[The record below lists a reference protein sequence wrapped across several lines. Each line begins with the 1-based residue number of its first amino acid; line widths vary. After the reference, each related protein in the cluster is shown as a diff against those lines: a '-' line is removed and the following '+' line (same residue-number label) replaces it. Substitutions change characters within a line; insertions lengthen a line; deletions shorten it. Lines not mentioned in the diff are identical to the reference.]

1 MNKKLGD
8 VNKQPGNLHKA
19 VAAVRAQSGDLAE
32 LELLNRLPAPWCQG
46 RLEPLA
52 LGLTNCNYRLRLS
65 SGRSYF
71 LRLGHP
77 DPVRLGIDRATEW
90 QLYQG
95 AVGQG
100 LALACHH
107 SDPASG
113 LMLLDWCDDPNWVQA
128 PPPPAEQPRLL
139 AEVLR
144 RLHRLPLP
152 RVVMAVRAHSAGYR
166 ARLAQVPAWLPAL
179 ERGLLASRE
188 PDDCWLPCHH
198 DLNPANLLGS
208 RPWVIDWEYG
218 AAGHPGFE
226 LASIVRTHG
235 WSEEQQSQLENCYLE
250 DRGGTHK
257 LLNGKGFQAD
267 AFLPWVDYIALLWGL
282 LMAEQQ
288 AGPDYQTLIDRHRQR
303 LE

>member
-1 MNKKLGD
+1 MVGKW
-8 VNKQPGNLHKA
+8 HKP
-19 VAAVRAQSGDLAE
+19 RGDLAE
-32 LELLNRLPAPWCQG
+32 LSLLASLPAPWCQG

-52 LGLTNCNYRLRLS
+52 QGLTNCNYRLRLP
-65 SGRSYF
+65 SGCSYF

-77 DPVRLGIDRATEW
+77 DPLRLGIDRATEW

-95 AVGQG
+95 AMGQG
-100 LALACHH
+100 LALPCHH

-113 LMLLDWCDDPNWVQA
+113 LMLLDWCDEPNWVAA
-128 PPPPAEQPRLL
+128 PPPLAEQPPLL
-139 AEVLR
+139 AEVLA

-152 RVVMAVRAHSAGYR
+152 TVVMAVRAHAAGYR
-166 ARLAQVPAWLPAL
+166 GRLAHIPAWLPAL

-198 DLNPANLLGS
+198 DLNPANLLGT

-235 WSEEQQSQLENCYLE
+235 WREEQQCQLESCYLE
-250 DRGGTHK
+250 GGGGAHK

-267 AFLPWVDYIALLWGL
+267 AFLPWVDYIGLLWGL

-288 AGPDYQTLIDRHRQR
+288 PGPDYQRLIDSNRRR

>member
-1 MNKKLGD
+1 MVGKWH
-8 VNKQPGNLHKA
+8 QPC
-19 VAAVRAQSGDLAE
+19 GDLAE
-32 LELLNRLPAPWCQG
+32 LSLLASLPAPWCLG
-46 RLEPLA
+46 RLESLS
-52 LGLTNCNYRLRLS
+52 LGLTNCNYRLRLP

-71 LRLGHP
+71 LRCGHP
-77 DPVRLGIDRATEW
+77 DPLRLGIDRATEW

-100 LALACHH
+100 LALPCHY
-107 SDPASG
+107 SDPATG
-113 LMLLDWCDDPNWVQA
+113 LMLLDWCDEPNWAAA
-128 PPPPAEQPRLL
+128 PPPLAEQPALL
-139 AEVLR
+139 AEVLG

-152 RVVMAVRAHSAGYR
+152 RVVMAVRAHASAYR
-166 ARLAQVPAWLPAL
+166 DRLARIPAWLPAL

-198 DLNPANLLGS
+198 DLNPANLLGT

-235 WSEEQQSQLENCYLE
+235 WSKEQQCQLESCYLE
-250 DRGGTHK
+250 GRDGAHK

-267 AFLPWVDYIALLWGL
+267 AFLPWVDYIGLLWGL

-288 AGPDYQTLIDRHRQR
+288 AGPDYQALIDTNRRR